1 MNVSLLYHLTRQD
14 LVDRYAGSILGAA
27 WTFIMPLVNILIF
40 TLIFSRIMGMR
51 LGELGVELGQ
61 YSYSVYLVIG
71 VLAWNLFANTLSRV
85 THVFHEK
92 AAIIGKVNVSLFSL
106 PLFILFSELTVY
118 FIANGF
124 FLIFLLSIGFDFT
137 WHWLWWPVI
146 LIVQQTLAYAIGII
160 FATLSVF
167 IRDIKQL
174 VGVLTQLWFWL
185 TPIVYV
191 ITILPEKWKP
201 LFLLNPFFHIVN
213 ALRDTLMLQS
223 HPATVPLVILMLI
236 ASLLLVFGLW
246 LCQRLERDI
255 RDFI

>member
-51 LGELGVELGQ
+51 LGDLGMELGQ
-61 YSYSVYLVIG
+61 YSYSIYLVIG

-92 AAIIGKVNVSLFSL
+92 AAIIGKVNVSLFAL
-106 PLFILFSELTVY
+106 PLYILLSELTVY
-118 FIANGF
+118 FIASAF
-124 FLIFLLSIGFDFT
+124 FIIFLIAIDFEFT
-137 WHWLWWPVI
+137 WHWIWWPLI
-146 LIVQQTLAYAIGII
+146 LVVQQTLAYAIGII

-167 IRDIKQL
+167 IRDIKQF

-191 ITILPEKWKP
+191 INILPEKWKV

-213 ALRDTLMLQS
+213 ALRDVLMLQS
-223 HPATVPLVILMLI
+223 SPALLPLALLMAI
-236 ASLLLVFGLW
+236 ALLLLAFGLW
-246 LCQRLERDI
+246 LGRRLERDI

>member
-61 YSYSVYLVIG
+61 YGYSVYLVIG
-71 VLAWNLFANTLSRV
+71 VLAWNLFANTMSRV

-92 AAIIGKVNVSLFSL
+92 AAIIGKVNVPIFVL
-106 PLFILFSELTVY
+106 PLYILLSELTVY
-118 FIANGF
+118 LIANAF
-124 FLIFLLSIGFDFT
+124 FLIFLIAIGFEFT
-137 WHWLWWPVI
+137 WHWMWWPLI
-146 LIVQQTLAYAIGII
+146 LVVQQTLAYAIGII

-167 IRDIKQL
+167 VRDIKQF

-191 ITILPEKWKP
+191 ITILPEQWKP
-201 LFLLNPFFHIVN
+201 LFLLNPFLHIVN
-213 ALRDTLMLQS
+213 ALRDALMLHS
-223 HPATVPLVILMLI
+223 TPSMLPLGVLMVFAT
-236 ASLLLVFGLW
+236 LLLACGLW
-246 LCQRLERDI
+246 LGRRLERDI

>member
-1 MNVSLLYHLTRQD
+1 MNLSLLYHLTRQD
-14 LVDRYAGSILGAA
+14 LVDSYAGSILGAA

-51 LGELGVELGQ
+51 LGEMGAELEQ

-92 AAIIGKVNVSLFSL
+92 AAIIGKVNVSLFAL
-106 PLFILFSELTVY
+106 PLYILFSELTVY
-118 FIANGF
+118 VIASTFFI
-124 FLIFLLSIGFDFT
+124 IFLLAIDFDFT
-137 WHWLWWPVI
+137 WHWLWWPLI

-167 IRDIKQL
+167 IRDIKQF

-191 ITILPEKWKP
+191 INILPEKWKA

-213 ALRDTLMLQS
+213 ALRDSLMLHS
-223 HPATVPLVILMLI
+223 HPALIPLVVLMAI
-236 ASLLLVFGLW
+236 ALLLLAFGLW
-246 LCQRLERDI
+246 LGQRLERDI

>member
-92 AAIIGKVNVSLFSL
+92 AAIIGKVNVSLFTL
-106 PLFILFSELTVY
+106 PLYILISEFVVY
-118 FIANGF
+118 LIANGF
-124 FLIFLLSIGFDFT
+124 FLIFLLSIGFEFT
-137 WHWLWWPVI
+137 WHWMWWPVI
-146 LIVQQTLAYAIGII
+146 LVVQQTLAYAIGII

-167 IRDIKQL
+167 IRDIKQF

-191 ITILPEKWKP
+191 MTILPERWVP

-213 ALRDTLMLQS
+213 ALRDALMLQS
-223 HPATVPLVILMLI
+223 HPALLPLALLM
-236 ASLLLVFGLW
+236 AFAMLLLTFGLW
-246 LCQRLERDI
+246 LGQRLERDI

>member
-1 MNVSLLYHLTRQD
+1 MNISLLYHLTRQD

-40 TLIFSRIMGMR
+40 TLVFSKIMGMR

-61 YSYSVYLVIG
+61 YTYSVYLVIG
-71 VLAWNLFANTLSRV
+71 VLAWNLFANTLTRV
-85 THVFHEK
+85 THVFHDQ

-106 PLFILFSELTVY
+106 PLYILCSEMAVY
-118 FIANGF
+118 LIANGF
-124 FLIFLLSIGFDFT
+124 FLIFLLAIDFEFT
-137 WHWLWWPVI
+137 WHWLWWPLI
-146 LIVQQTLAYAIGII
+146 LGVQQMLAYSIGII

-167 IRDIKQL
+167 IRDIKQF

-191 ITILPEKWKP
+191 VTILPEQWKP

-213 ALRDTLMLQS
+213 ALRNALML
-223 HPATVPLVILMLI
+223 HTVPSLLPLGVLMGCAI
-236 ASLLLVFGLW
+236 LLLVFGLW
-246 LCQRLERDI
+246 LGHRLERDI

>member
-85 THVFHEK
+85 THVFHDQ

-106 PLFILFSELTVY
+106 PLFILLSELTVY
-118 FIANGF
+118 LIANGF

-146 LIVQQTLAYAIGII
+146 LVVQQTLAYAVGII
-160 FATLSVF
+160 LATLSVF
-167 IRDIKQL
+167 IRDIKQF
-174 VGVLTQLWFWL
+174 VGVLTQIWFWM

-191 ITILPEKWKP
+191 ITILPEKWKL
-201 LFLLNPFFHIVN
+201 LFLFNPFFHIVN
-213 ALRDTLMLQS
+213 ALRNALMLHS
-223 HPATVPLVILMLI
+223 HPALIPLVVLMLI
-236 ASLLLVFGLW
+236 ALLLLGFGLW
-246 LCQRLERDI
+246 LGQRLERDI

>member
-1 MNVSLLYHLTRQD
+1 MSISLLYHLTRQD

-40 TLIFSRIMGMR
+40 TLVFSKIMGMR

-85 THVFHEK
+85 THVFHDK
-92 AAIIGKVNVSLFSL
+92 AAIISKVNVSLFAL
-106 PLFILFSELTVY
+106 PLYILCSELTVY
-118 FIANGF
+118 LIASGF
-124 FLIFLLSIGFDFT
+124 FLVFLLAIDFDFT

-146 LIVQQTLAYAIGII
+146 LVVQQTLAYAIGII

-167 IRDIKQL
+167 IRDIKQF

-191 ITILPEKWKP
+191 ITILPENWKP

-213 ALRDTLMLQS
+213 ALRDALMLQTS
-223 HPATVPLVILMLI
+223 PALLPLALLMVV
-236 ASLLLVFGLW
+236 AMLLLVFGLW
-246 LCQRLERDI
+246 LGQRLERDI

>member
-51 LGELGVELGQ
+51 LGEMGVELGQ

-92 AAIIGKVNVSLFSL
+92 AAIIGKVNVSLFAL
-106 PLFILFSELTVY
+106 PLYILFSEFVVY
-118 FIANGF
+118 LIASGF
-124 FLIFLLSIGFDFT
+124 FLIFLFAIGFEFT

-167 IRDIKQL
+167 IRDIKQF

-191 ITILPEKWKP
+191 INILPEKWKP

-213 ALRDTLMLQS
+213 ALRDAMMLQS
-223 HPATVPLVILMLI
+223 NPALLPLALLMAL
-236 ASLLLVFGLW
+236 AMVLLAFGLW
-246 LCQRLERDI
+246 LGQRLERDI

>member
-85 THVFHEK
+85 THVFHDK
-92 AAIIGKVNVSLFSL
+92 AAIIGKVNVSLFVM
-106 PLFILFSELTVY
+106 PLYLLFSELTVY
-118 FIANGF
+118 LIANGF
-124 FLIFLLSIGFDFT
+124 FLVFLVAIDFDFT

-146 LIVQQTLAYAIGII
+146 LVVQQTLAYAIGII

-167 IRDIKQL
+167 IRDIKQF

-191 ITILPEKWKP
+191 ITILPENWKP

-213 ALRDTLMLQS
+213 ALRDALMLQS
-223 HPATVPLVILMLI
+223 TPALLPLGVLL
-236 ASLLLVFGLW
+236 AGALLLLAFGLW
-246 LCQRLERDI
+246 LGQRLERDI

>member
-1 MNVSLLYHLTRQD
+1 MNPALLYHLTRQD

-40 TLIFSRIMGMR
+40 TLVFSRIMGMR

-92 AAIIGKVNVSLFSL
+92 AAIIGKVNVSLFAL
-106 PLFILFSELTVY
+106 PLYILLSELVIY
-118 FIANGF
+118 LISSGF
-124 FLIFLLSIGFDFT
+124 FLVFLFAIDFEFT
-137 WHWLWWPVI
+137 WHWLWWPVV
-146 LIVQQTLAYAIGII
+146 LVVQQTLAYAIGLVL
-160 FATLSVF
+160 ATLSVF
-167 IRDIKQL
+167 IRDIKQF
-174 VGVLTQLWFWL
+174 VGVLTQLWFWM

-191 ITILPEKWKP
+191 INILPEHWKP
-201 LFLLNPFFHIVN
+201 LFLLNPFYHLVN
-213 ALRDTLMLQS
+213 ALRDAMMLQ
-223 HPATVPLVILMLI
+223 ATPSLTPLAVLMAGALV
-236 ASLLLVFGLW
+236 LLAFGLW
-246 LCQRLERDI
+246 LGRRLERDI